1 MKADNS
7 VVIGEA
13 WRVDIPNMAD
23 PTGKMNLKIPGFL
36 IKKDTT
42 MPYMFGNEFSVKTNK
57 AAVCIKGAK
66 DVSKSLY
73 NNPRWTLMPNF
84 DLCQYYPTGNQ
95 TDFWRPQSPERVLAS
110 LLFKIL

>member
-95 TDFWRPQSPERVLAS
+95 TDF
-110 LLFKIL
+110 